1 MNRRHASILKSLK
14 PNKTSTWWSS
24 PGLPLPPRCSGGCC
38 HREQGIP
45 ETGCVLKWQRGSAPH
60 IPLQW
65 IQKMD
70 KFTPG
75 LTGFTLTTL
84 KSPNHHICVAYTG
97 KQSQYLAVPVTA
109 FLNLLVP
116 QLVSSVQSQES
127 ETVKG
132 HVINLV
138 IFLCTEEVSNNN
150 SVYRRSNNTSL
161 YNSIYAS
168 IYATTIFSIYS
179 I

>member
-1 MNRRHASILKSLK
+1 
-14 PNKTSTWWSS
+14 
-24 PGLPLPPRCSGGCC
+24 
-38 HREQGIP
+38 
-45 ETGCVLKWQRGSAPH
+45 
-60 IPLQW
+60 
-65 IQKMD
+65 MD

-138 IFLCTEEVSNNN
+138 IFLCTEEVLLDTI
-150 SVYRRSNNTSL
+150 YRKSSS
-161 YNSIYAS
+161 SIYRS
-168 IYATTIFSIYS
+168 IYRII
-179 I
+179 